1 MDKKMK
7 EMAVPFL
14 AALVVGILIGFFVT
28 DSGLLGEAYGG
39 RSIKV
44 ISLGNEGGGGT
55 GGTGGGGLTAC
66 PPTYVRLYY
75 GNSQVGEL
83 PKTLSVLKGTGSQS
97 NKYVMITLNSVSSTS
112 TGNPFTA
119 NLSLREE
126 TTGNVIDSKQ
136 VSKGTLLQT
145 MFMDS
150 SKKAVLRASVRVTE
164 ISFNTNMGVYVVT
177 LEVIN

>member
-14 AALVVGILIGFFVT
+14 AALVVGILIGFFVA
-28 DSGLLGEAYGG
+28 DSGLLGGAYGG

-97 NKYVMITLNSVSSTS
+97 NKYVMITLNSVSST
-112 TGNPFTA
+112 
-119 NLSLREE
+119 R
-126 TTGNVIDSKQ
+126 TGNVIDSKQ